1 MNPQLTG
8 MSEIPGTYVFD
19 IETSHKALR
28 LNRFFWKM
36 IGADWRARFLADPKA
51 VMTESGLNEL
61 EKQLILACD
70 WLGLVRIGANF
81 FVLEK
86 FARVMKVSNM
96 QVYALMRGETFE
108 EFLAT
113 RKVPDAR

>member
-1 MNPQLTG
+1 MNPQLIG
-8 MSEIPGTYVFD
+8 MCDIPGTYVFD
-19 IETSHKALR
+19 IETSNKALR

-36 IGADWRARFLADPKA
+36 IGAEWRARFVADPEA
-51 VMTESGLNEL
+51 VLTESGLNET
-61 EKQLILACD
+61 EKELIRTCD

-96 QVYALMRGETFE
+96 QVYALMRGESFE